1 MPDKKCCCNCPGIP
15 PTLSVGDTLYGFAG
29 GTFGSSSYGPRLVI
43 HIAADYVVYREDGYA
58 RIWNGDPSELVQYT
72 TEEEED

>member
-1 MPDKKCCCNCPGIP
+1 MCNCQCNK

-43 HIAADYVVYREDGYA
+43 HVARDWVVYEEDGYA
-58 RIWNGDPSELVQYT
+58 RIWNGDPSDLVQYT
-72 TEEEED
+72 TDYDEGDS

>member
-1 MPDKKCCCNCPGIP
+1 MCNCQCNQPRR
-15 PTLSVGDTLYGFAG
+15 TLNVGDTLYGFAG

-43 HIAADYVVYREDGYA
+43 HVANDWVVYREDGYA

-72 TEEEED
+72 TEPEDDL